1 MVDIIYVFTEIH
13 SVLLVSV
20 NSDITHAAK
29 EKLFHA
35 PAGASSVMEAL
46 QQRLDKF
53 RSTAL
58 SAKEEGN
65 SSKAR
70 RLDRIVQVCIIL

>member
-1 MVDIIYVFTEIH
+1 MT
-13 SVLLVSV
+13 L
-20 NSDITHAAK
+20 AAK

-53 RSTAL
+53 RSTAV

-65 SSKAR
+65 ASKIR
-70 RLDRIVQVCIIL
+70 RLDRIVHVCIILLHLDNY